1 MILIFFMIHMNTFGL
16 LGFAYSLVF
25 RTDIKILVVE
35 YVQLSG
41 LRILKSGHGKLLKIF
56 LNMRNVLECLE

>member
-1 MILIFFMIHMNTFGL
+1 MNTFGL

-35 YVQLSG
+35 YVVKYFNIRTWKAFKVLFKYAKC
-41 LRILKSGHGKLLKIF
+41 LRMS
-56 LNMRNVLECLE
+56 